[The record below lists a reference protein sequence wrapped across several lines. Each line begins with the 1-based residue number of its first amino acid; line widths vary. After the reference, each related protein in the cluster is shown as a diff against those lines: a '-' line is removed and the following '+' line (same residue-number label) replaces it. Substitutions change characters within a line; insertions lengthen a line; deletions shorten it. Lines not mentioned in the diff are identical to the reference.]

1 MSNQISMRRRSECSL
16 LVTALI
22 FVTCYFSL
30 FPLSNSSS
38 LDEERQALLKSGW
51 WNDYRNVS
59 NHCHWANVLCDEA
72 GSVTSIG
79 LSSLLL
85 PFTIPPMQE
94 LQNLNV
100 TAFPNLQFLDLN
112 GMGLRGSI
120 PAEIGTLTKLT
131 DLDLSHNSLQ
141 GKLPSKALQNLTQL
155 VRLDFS
161 GNSLSGFIP
170 LSLGELK
177 NLVYLNLDSNLF
189 TGHIPSQVGNLTN
202 LTQLRL
208 SNNFLSGSIPPT
220 LGLLKNL
227 TDLYLESN
235 QLHGHIPVEL
245 QNLSSLVALRL
256 SQNNLS
262 GLIPP
267 KLFQMDKMLTLYI
280 SSNQLSGS
288 IPWETMKC
296 PSISVIGLSHNRL
309 NGSITSQ
316 IACVSDLDLSH
327 NFFVGEIPSLL
338 GMKSILDKLD
348 LSYNNLTGKLRR
360 EFAHLSNINLSYNSF
375 NFSPDP
381 DFKLHSPDYCSFPRH
396 SLISNNPPDFS
407 LCFSSLQT
415 NSHTSEVNLSI
426 EIALPIIFTLL
437 VVILLALYLTR
448 HKSRIKFDA
457 SLSKNGDLFSIWN
470 YDGKIAFEDIITAT
484 EDFDIKYCIGTGA
497 YGSVYRA
504 QLPTGKIVA
513 VKKLHRIESQNPS
526 FNKSFHNE
534 VKMLTKIRHRNIVKL
549 HGFCLHNRYMFLI
562 YQYMER
568 SSLFYML
575 NDDVEAGELNWSA
588 RVNIIKGMAYALCYM
603 HHDCTPPIIHRDVTS
618 SNVLLNSQLEAF
630 VSDFGTAR
638 LLDPDSSNQTL
649 VVGTYGYIAPELAY
663 TLIVTEKCD
672 VYSFGVVT
680 LETLVGRHPGDLIS
694 ALSNTST
701 QNMLLKDIL
710 DPRIPLPNS
719 RKDAQDI
726 MLAAT
731 IALRCLCLKP
741 KFRPSMQDVVG
752 ELCNFKLVRPFSFSE
767 ILIHQLMTPKEQD
780 AQV

>member
-1 MSNQISMRRRSECSL
+1 M
-16 LVTALI
+16 
-22 FVTCYFSL
+22 
-30 FPLSNSSS
+30 
-38 LDEERQALLKSGW
+38 DEERQALLKSGW

-59 NHCHWANVLCDEA
+59 SHCDWANVLCDEA

-79 LSSLLL
+79 LSSLL

-141 GKLPSKALQNLTQL
+141 GKLPSKALSNLTQL

-227 TDLYLESN
+227 TDFYLESN
-235 QLHGHIPVEL
+235 QLQDHIPVEL

-256 SQNNLS
+256 SQNNL
-262 GLIPP
+262 
-267 KLFQMDKMLTLYI
+267 
-280 SSNQLSGS
+280 
-288 IPWETMKC
+288 
-296 PSISVIGLSHNRL
+296 SVIGLSHNRL

-327 NFFVGEIPSLL
+327 NSFVGEIPSLL

-348 LSYNNLTGKLRR
+348 LSYNNFTGKLRR
-360 EFAHLSNINLSYNSF
+360 ELAHLSNINLSYNSF

-381 DFKLHSPDYCSFPRH
+381 EFKLHSPDYCSFPRH

-437 VVILLALYLTR
+437 V
-448 HKSRIKFDA
+448 
-457 SLSKNGDLFSIWN
+457 NGDLFSIWN

-504 QLPTGKIVA
+504 QLPTGKIVSL
-513 VKKLHRIESQNPS
+513 KKLQRIESQNPS

-549 HGFCLHNRYMFLI
+549 HGFCLHNR
-562 YQYMER
+562 
-568 SSLFYML
+568 
-575 NDDVEAGELNWSA
+575 A
-588 RVNIIKGMAYALCYM
+588 
-603 HHDCTPPIIHRDVTS
+603 
-618 SNVLLNSQLEAF
+618 
-630 VSDFGTAR
+630 
-638 LLDPDSSNQTL
+638 
-649 VVGTYGYIAPELAY
+649 
-663 TLIVTEKCD
+663 
-672 VYSFGVVT
+672 

-694 ALSNTST
+694 ALSNTTT
-701 QNMLLKDIL
+701 QNMLLKDIR

-726 MLAAT
+726 ML
-731 IALRCLCLKP
+731 
-741 KFRPSMQDVVG
+741 VV
-752 ELCNFKLVRPFSFSE
+752 CV
-767 ILIHQLMTPKEQD
+767 
-780 AQV
+780 